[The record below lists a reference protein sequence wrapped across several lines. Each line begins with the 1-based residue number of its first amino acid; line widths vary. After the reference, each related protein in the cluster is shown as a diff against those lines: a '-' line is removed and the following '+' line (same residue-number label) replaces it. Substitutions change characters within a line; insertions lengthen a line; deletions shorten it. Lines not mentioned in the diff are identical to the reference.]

1 MNTKKFQFKN
11 FKLSHKAGAAV
22 MLSLLLAMGAAFAGC
37 SGDTKQPSQPSEPS
51 SVSEQS
57 VESEPESSEESEES
71 EESKAE
77 EVLSAD
83 QLEMVKTFAKD
94 VYGSDEVNG
103 LASDGETERDGVAYG
118 IYTFTNANGDE
129 VRLQLA
135 QDAETSGLIF
145 LCEDVDG
152 GETVRRIVYGDTT
165 YIGESV
171 SGEKNTEA
179 DLDSFAAEL
188 AAALCDDEKAEAEYA
203 EDMIIGGRLMRAYK
217 LPDGRRVAF
226 DDLMNNDCV
235 SASDS
240 ETSFMAVVK
249 GEDGYAADETKTFE
263 GRALVENE
271 PEEASDESGE
281 SEAETSEA

>member
-1 MNTKKFQFKN
+1 MNTKQTRFKN
-11 FKLSHKAGAAV
+11 FKLSRKAGAAV

-37 SGDTKQPSQPSEPS
+37 SGDTKQSSQQSEPS

-57 VESEPESSEESEES
+57 VASEPESSEESKES
-71 EESKAE
+71 EAE
-77 EVLSAD
+77 EVLPAD

-103 LASDGETERDGVAYG
+103 LVSDGETERDGVAYG

-152 GETVRRIVYGDTT
+152 GETVRRIVYGDTA

-188 AAALCDDEKAEAEYA
+188 AAALIDDEKAEAEYA

-226 DDLMNNDCV
+226 DDLMNNACV

-240 ETSFMAVVK
+240 ETSFIAVVK
-249 GEDGYAADETKTFE
+249 GEDGYETDETRTFG

-281 SEAETSEA
+281 SEAETSEE